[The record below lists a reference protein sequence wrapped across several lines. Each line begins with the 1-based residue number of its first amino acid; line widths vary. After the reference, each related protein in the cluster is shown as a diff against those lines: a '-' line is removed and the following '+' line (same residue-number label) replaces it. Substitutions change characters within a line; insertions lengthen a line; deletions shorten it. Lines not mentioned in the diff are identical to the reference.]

1 VNPIARFR
9 TEEERVKTIEREFGI
24 HLTEEEKMAIRDR
37 PLAVDKFDRQTQ
49 EFEF

>member
-1 VNPIARFR
+1 VNPISRFR
-9 TEEERVKTIEREFGI
+9 TEEERVEAIEKWFGI
-24 HLTEEEKMAIRDR
+24 PLTEEEKMAIRGR